1 MLATILSL
9 IMLFMVIYCHSQK
22 QTNDEE
28 KNIIVNVVLTDGS
41 SKEISIST
49 KERYLGKALIS
60 EKIIEGKMGTYGLF
74 IEKVN
79 GISANENKKE
89 WWCLAKSGEVVT
101 SSVDMPPIYDGDT
114 FELTLTV
121 GW

>member
-101 SSVDMPPIYDGDT
+101 SSVDMTPIYDGDT

-121 GW
+121 G